1 MAGKQVPGDGLSSS
15 LAGMSKNQLY
25 DIMCQMKVKIYPYIP
40 VHVFC
45 VSLVDVL
52 SNSFLLEFFLNFFTD
67 IKSMRVLMSL
77 TDSTEMDLFLLCR
90 H

>member
-40 VHVFC
+40 VHVFLC
-45 VSLVDVL
+45 FFSGCFVKF
-52 SNSFLLEFFLNFFTD
+52 NPTGIFFQLLH
-67 IKSMRVLMSL
+67 RY
-77 TDSTEMDLFLLCR
+77 
-90 H
+90 